1 MKTITALLMAT
12 LIMCPCSSIMAKN
25 PAASVTDKAQK
36 ASISTIKDLDNG
48 RLYVMD
54 YTADYK
60 LDKMLQQNIN
70 SVDTMLAFVGR
81 ELLGAA
87 KPAPGAIDA
96 GCSAFAG
103 RTEEGKPIYGRNFDY
118 KMKMTAV
125 MVRTAPKDG
134 YRSIGIADAGWVGY
148 DIGSLSDGKSDLS
161 AAVAMPYLIMDGMNE
176 KGLAVSVLKL
186 DGKPT
191 HQRTGKPQITTT
203 AALRL
208 MLDKAANVDEALAL
222 LEKYDMNSSMETAN
236 FHFLLSDAD
245 GKNVVLEYTI
255 DDMAVID
262 TNYVA
267 NHYLAPKMHGL
278 GHAYDRF
285 AVLDSAVKF
294 KKSIFTP
301 FEAMSLLSLVS
312 QPETEEATSMTQWS
326 VVYNLHD
333 LTAQVAIRRNYDKLF
348 NFTLADLSGKA
359 KI

>member
-81 ELLGAA
+81 ELLGAT

-134 YRSIGIADAGWVGY
+134 YRSIGMADAGWVGY

-245 GKNVVLEYTI
+245 GKNAHKLAQNRLFSNNLRMVLNVSRRQHHIRQTG
-255 DDMAVID
+255 DVGDA
-262 TNYVA
+262 A
-267 NHYLAPKMHGL
+267 N
-278 GHAYDRF
+278 
-285 AVLDSAVKF
+285 VLQLIVTLEDFCHSNHIYCFILIIKLQHRTKNNTMRLAVKV
-294 KKSIFTP
+294 IC
-301 FEAMSLLSLVS
+301 
-312 QPETEEATSMTQWS
+312 
-326 VVYNLHD
+326 
-333 LTAQVAIRRNYDKLF
+333 
-348 NFTLADLSGKA
+348 
-359 KI
+359 

>member
-1 MKTITALLMAT
+1 MKKFTALLLAA
-12 LIMCPCSSIMAKN
+12 LIMCPVGSLLAKN
-25 PAASVTDKAQK
+25 PAVSVSDKEQK
-36 ASISTIKDLDNG
+36 ASIATIKDLDNG
-48 RLYVMD
+48 RFYVMD

-60 LDKMLQQNIN
+60 LDKMLEQNVN

-81 ELLGAA
+81 ELLGGS
-87 KPAPGAIDA
+87 KPGYGNINA

-125 MVRTAPKDG
+125 LVRTAPKDG
-134 YRSIGIADAGWVGY
+134 YRSIGMADAGWVGY
-148 DIGSLSDGKSDLS
+148 DIGALNDGKSDLS
-161 AAVAMPYLIMDGMNE
+161 ATVAMPYLIMDGLNE

-208 MLDKAANVDEALAL
+208 MLDKAATVDEALAL
-222 LEKYDMNSSMETAN
+222 LKKYDMNSSMETAN
-236 FHFLLSDAD
+236 FHFLLSDAG

-255 DDMAVID
+255 DDMTVVD
-262 TNYVA
+262 SNYVA

-294 KKSIFTP
+294 KKSVFTP
-301 FEAMSLLSLVS
+301 FEAMSLLALVS

-326 VVYNLHD
+326 VVYNLQD
-333 LTAQVAIRRNYDKLF
+333 LAAQVAIRRNYDKLF
-348 NFTLADLSGKA
+348 NFTLNDLSGKA
-359 KI
+359 EI

>member
-1 MKTITALLMAT
+1 MAT

-36 ASISTIKDLDNG
+36 TSISTIKDLDNG

-60 LDKMLQQNIN
+60 LDKMLQQNVN

-125 MVRTAPKDG
+125 LVRTAPKDG
-134 YRSIGIADAGWVGY
+134 YRSIGMADAGWVGY

-222 LEKYDMNSSMETAN
+222 L
-236 FHFLLSDAD
+236 
-245 GKNVVLEYTI
+245 KNMI
-255 DDMAVID
+255 
-262 TNYVA
+262 
-267 NHYLAPKMHGL
+267 
-278 GHAYDRF
+278 
-285 AVLDSAVKF
+285 
-294 KKSIFTP
+294 
-301 FEAMSLLSLVS
+301 
-312 QPETEEATSMTQWS
+312 
-326 VVYNLHD
+326 
-333 LTAQVAIRRNYDKLF
+333 
-348 NFTLADLSGKA
+348 
-359 KI
+359 

>member
-60 LDKMLQQNIN
+60 LDKMLQQNVN

-81 ELLGAA
+81 ELLSAA
-87 KPAPGAIDA
+87 KPTPGAIDA

-134 YRSIGIADAGWVGY
+134 YRSIGMADAGWVGY

-161 AAVAMPYLIMDGMNE
+161 AAVA
-176 KGLAVSVLKL
+176 
-186 DGKPT
+186 
-191 HQRTGKPQITTT
+191 T
-203 AALRL
+203 AR
-208 MLDKAANVDEALAL
+208 
-222 LEKYDMNSSMETAN
+222 
-236 FHFLLSDAD
+236 
-245 GKNVVLEYTI
+245 
-255 DDMAVID
+255 VI
-262 TNYVA
+262 Y
-267 NHYLAPKMHGL
+267 
-278 GHAYDRF
+278 R
-285 AVLDSAVKF
+285 
-294 KKSIFTP
+294 
-301 FEAMSLLSLVS
+301 
-312 QPETEEATSMTQWS
+312 QQ
-326 VVYNLHD
+326 
-333 LTAQVAIRRNYDKLF
+333 
-348 NFTLADLSGKA
+348 
-359 KI
+359 